1 VSPTED
7 RFGYGRAMHFGYY
20 LIVGTIALLVA
31 QLVWGIVQLVGMYA

>member
-1 VSPTED
+1 
-7 RFGYGRAMHFGYY
+7 MHFGYY